1 MNYSKLLFLFLLSC
15 NQSWAKIETDTIV
28 LKDTVTICHFP
39 PGNMT
44 NAQKITISSSA
55 LKTHIDHHDDYI
67 LTSTEECQ
75 KKSFLICHD
84 GVNEIISKSQW
95 QKDNNFKNYYLGSC
109 NANVT
114 FYPLPNPENFIPLP
128 ETKVKEFVKLT
139 DISYCDDGGKKS
151 DVDIFDATIK
161 RASVSNAFVSD
172 AVIGNIQPNIIKYGV
187 LNSNVGITDL
197 TNGTVD
203 YNKVVGVDLQNVE
216 ITNLFLDTE
225 RDYIDSNGNVIDGT
239 YISISG
245 GLLNEKIAFSE
256 KNIV

>member
-84 GVNEIISKSQW
+84 GVNEII
-95 QKDNNFKNYYLGSC
+95 F
-109 NANVT
+109 
-114 FYPLPNPENFIPLP
+114 
-128 ETKVKEFVKLT
+128 
-139 DISYCDDGGKKS
+139 
-151 DVDIFDATIK
+151 
-161 RASVSNAFVSD
+161 
-172 AVIGNIQPNIIKYGV
+172 
-187 LNSNVGITDL
+187 
-197 TNGTVD
+197 
-203 YNKVVGVDLQNVE
+203 
-216 ITNLFLDTE
+216 
-225 RDYIDSNGNVIDGT
+225 
-239 YISISG
+239 
-245 GLLNEKIAFSE
+245 
-256 KNIV
+256 

>member
-1 MNYSKLLFLFLLSC
+1 M
-15 NQSWAKIETDTIV
+15 
-28 LKDTVTICHFP
+28 
-39 PGNMT
+39 
-44 NAQKITISSSA
+44 
-55 LKTHIDHHDDYI
+55 
-67 LTSTEECQ
+67 
-75 KKSFLICHD
+75 
-84 GVNEIISKSQW
+84 
-95 QKDNNFKNYYLGSC
+95 
-109 NANVT
+109 
-114 FYPLPNPENFIPLP
+114 
-128 ETKVKEFVKLT
+128 T